1 MAFYFIRHGETDW
14 NLARRLQGLTDI
26 PLNQKGRLQAKA
38 CGDRLCS
45 GGVTFDRVYVS
56 PLIRAR
62 ETAALV
68 TGLSEDRM
76 TVVPEMHEMAFGS
89 LEGAVYRVDDP
100 AAAARMDENVRNF
113 KARPS
118 LFVPGEGGESFQ
130 ALADRAEGCLRR
142 LRDMEAGLE
151 GNALAVSHGSF
162 LHAVLYVLSGRADL
176 DRFWDTEIPNCTVIR
191 TDPETWTALG

>member
-26 PLNQKGRLQAKA
+26 PLNEKGRLQARE
-38 CGDRLCS
+38 CGGRLRS

-62 ETAALV
+62 ETAKLV
-68 TGLSEDRM
+68 TGLGEDRM

-100 AAAARMDENVRNF
+100 AAAARMDENIRNF

-118 LFVPGEGGESFQ
+118 LFVPGEGGESFS
-130 ALADRAEGCLRR
+130 ALADRAEKCLRK
-142 LRDMEAGLE
+142 LRDMEAGLG